1 MTVAANAVKAA
12 LVVWVAL
19 LLPVRPAM
27 AQAWVGVEATHDRAV
42 WHFDNASAFDTA
54 DLVPHFFEQDHTLD
68 NVWLTGG
75 VSYRAGADW
84 QTTLGITPTRQAR
97 ATDYD
102 TFFNPGGI
110 TWVAGTAGDAR
121 VGSLRFSQSVELGR
135 TRTVRWH
142 GGYRLR
148 VDRANFLDGDRTT
161 TRNGVLVERTTV
173 TTREYTHGQLHEF
186 FAGADRTWAL
196 SSGWQLALTGELTP
210 TAINRLAIEL
220 PDKYPGRTLVFQTT
234 TLATGAGV
242 ALTRGTGR
250 WPVTIRID
258 ASRSWRYSRTQWVQR
273 RSLALGVSLGR
284 TS

>member
-102 TFFNPGGI
+102 TFFNPGANVI
-110 TWVAGTAGDAR
+110 DVTPIFVATFAEAPAVTINDEHLAYRWVSFEEAEDLLA
-121 VGSLRFSQSVELGR
+121 
-135 TRTVRWH
+135 
-142 GGYRLR
+142 YP
-148 VDRANFLDGDRTT
+148 
-161 TRNGVLVERTTV
+161 
-173 TTREYTHGQLHEF
+173 GQ
-186 FAGADRTWAL
+186 RQAL
-196 SSGWQLALTGELTP
+196 SEIKRDFALREP
-210 TAINRLAIEL
+210 PAFRLL
-220 PDKYPGRTLVFQTT
+220 KK
-234 TLATGAGV
+234 
-242 ALTRGTGR
+242 
-250 WPVTIRID
+250 
-258 ASRSWRYSRTQWVQR
+258 
-273 RSLALGVSLGR
+273 
-284 TS
+284 